1 MNASDPNLDALI
13 KAAARDL
20 LDEDLE
26 LFHSIDTSKTK
37 MSDRAIKRI
46 RRKIRNY
53 DRESWWSSVPLACR
67 RAVAA
72 VLVICSISFG
82 FCLSVAAVRAEIVNT
97 VMKWY
102 DKFVSV
108 FYVTEQTPPSV
119 IEEYREP
126 MLQLAGTERQVFDQ
140 NDTNYI
146 VLYFIDD
153 NRFMWYQQKII
164 THNSVDMD
172 SEDCTVTDIK
182 IGVYD
187 AQLFEY
193 ETGMRKITWH
203 DNEYAYIISLDPC
216 DFTTDTL
223 ISVAESIK

>member
-1 MNASDPNLDALI
+1 MNASDPNLDVLI

-26 LFHSIDTSKTK
+26 LFHCIDTSKTK
-37 MSDRAIKRI
+37 MSDKAIKRI

-82 FCLSVAAVRAEIVNT
+82 FCMSITAVRAEIVNT

-102 DKFVSV
+102 DKFVAV
-108 FYVTEQTPPSV
+108 FYVAEQTPPSV

-126 MLQLAGTERQVFDQ
+126 MLQLAGTERQVFQQSVSD
-140 NDTNYI
+140 YV
-146 VLYFIDD
+146 VLYLFDD
-153 NRFMWYQQKII
+153 GKFMWYQQMII
-164 THNSVDMD
+164 THNSTDID
-172 SEDCTVTDIK
+172 NENCIITDIK
-182 IGVYD
+182 VGEYD
-187 AQLFEY
+187 AKLFEY

-203 DNEYAYIISLDPC
+203 DDEYAYIISLDPY
-216 DFTTDTL
+216 DIETDVL
-223 ISVAESIK
+223 INIAESVK

>member
-37 MSDRAIKRI
+37 MSDKAIKRI

-82 FCLSVAAVRAEIVNT
+82 FCMSVTAVRAEIVNT

-102 DKFVSV
+102 DEFVAV

-126 MLQLAGTERQVFDQ
+126 MLQLAGTERQVAMQTDRVYQ
-140 NDTNYI
+140 IIYI
-146 VLYFIDD
+146 RDAEIV
-153 NRFMWYQQKII
+153 MSYQQMKLTDSPI
-164 THNSVDMD
+164 NMD
-172 SEDCTVTDIK
+172 NERCTIEEIEIGGNQGQIFLYEDKRVS
-182 IGVYD
+182 
-187 AQLFEY
+187 
-193 ETGMRKITWH
+193 ITWH
-203 DNEYAYIISLDPC
+203 DNEYKYLIST
-216 DFTTDTL
+216 FTSDIDQEL
-223 ISVAESIK
+223 IISVAESIK

>member
-37 MSDRAIKRI
+37 MSDKAIKRI

-53 DRESWWSSVPLACR
+53 DREPWWSSVPLACR

-82 FCLSVAAVRAEIVNT
+82 FCMSVTAVRAEIVNT

-126 MLQLAGTERQVFDQ
+126 MLQLAGTEKLVVQQ
-140 NDTNYI
+140 NIADYMI
-146 VLYFIDD
+146 IYFIDGE
-153 NRFMWYQQKII
+153 RIMTYHQMII
-164 THNSVDMD
+164 TDDDANLDN
-172 SEDCTVTDIK
+172 EDCVIENIK
-182 IGVYD
+182 IGNYNAHLFIYD
-187 AQLFEY
+187 NGAR
-193 ETGMRKITWH
+193 MITWH
-203 DNEYAYIISLDPC
+203 DNEYAYIINV
-216 DFTTDTL
+216 DTVNIEKDIL
-223 ISVAESIK
+223 VAIAESIK

>member
-37 MSDRAIKRI
+37 MSDKAIKRI
-46 RRKIRNY
+46 RKKIRNY
-53 DRESWWSSVPLACR
+53 DRESWWSSVPLVCR

-82 FCLSVAAVRAEIVNT
+82 FCMSVTAVRAEIVNT

-102 DKFVSV
+102 DEFVAI
-108 FYVTEQTPPSV
+108 FFVTEQTPPSV

-126 MLQLAGTERQVFDQ
+126 MLQLAGTERQVIVQEITD
-140 NDTNYI
+140 YI
-146 VLYFIDD
+146 IIYMREDGQSIS
-153 NRFMWYQQKII
+153 YQQMVIS
-164 THNSVDMD
+164 NSANLD
-172 SEDCTVTDIK
+172 SEDCMLTEIK
-182 IGVYD
+182 IND
-187 AQLFEY
+187 KEAQLFTY
-193 ETGMRKITWH
+193 DNGVRVITWH
-203 DNEYAYIISLDPC
+203 DNEYAYILSVDPM
-216 DFTTDTL
+216 DIETDVL
-223 ISVAESIK
+223 INIAESVK

>member
-37 MSDRAIKRI
+37 MSERAIKRI

-82 FCLSVAAVRAEIVNT
+82 FCMSVTAVRAEIVNT

-102 DKFVSV
+102 DEFVAV
-108 FYVTEQTPPSV
+108 FFVTEKTPPSV

-126 MLQLAGTERQVFDQ
+126 MLQLAGTERQVVVQTDKQ
-140 NDTNYI
+140 YQI
-146 VLYFIDD
+146 VYTKGSDILLS
-153 NRFMWYQQKII
+153 YQQMKLTDSAINIDNEKCKIEEI
-164 THNSVDMD
+164 
-172 SEDCTVTDIK
+172 EIK
-182 IGVYD
+182 GNQG
-187 AQLFEY
+187 QLFLY
-193 ETGMRKITWH
+193 EDMRVALTWH
-203 DNEYAYIISLDPC
+203 DNEYKYLIATFTSDISQELIISM
-216 DFTTDTL
+216 
-223 ISVAESIK
+223 AESIK

>member
-82 FCLSVAAVRAEIVNT
+82 FCMSVTAVRAEIVNT

-102 DKFVSV
+102 DEFVAV
-108 FYVTEQTPPSV
+108 FFVTEKTPPSV

-126 MLQLAGTERQVFDQ
+126 MLQLAGTERQVAMQTDRVYQ
-140 NDTNYI
+140 IIYI
-146 VLYFIDD
+146 RDAEIV
-153 NRFMWYQQKII
+153 MSYQQMKLTDSPI
-164 THNSVDMD
+164 NMD
-172 SEDCTVTDIK
+172 NERCTIEEIEIGGNQGQIFLYEDKRVS
-182 IGVYD
+182 
-187 AQLFEY
+187 
-193 ETGMRKITWH
+193 ITWH
-203 DNEYAYIISLDPC
+203 DNEYKYLISTVTSDIDQELI
-216 DFTTDTL
+216 

>member
-37 MSDRAIKRI
+37 MSERAIKRI

-82 FCLSVAAVRAEIVNT
+82 FCMSVTAVRAEIVNT

-102 DKFVSV
+102 DEFVAV
-108 FYVTEQTPPSV
+108 FFVTEKTPPSV

-216 DFTTDTL
+216 DFTTDAL

>member
-37 MSDRAIKRI
+37 MSDKAIKRI

-82 FCLSVAAVRAEIVNT
+82 FCMSVTAVRAEIENT

-102 DKFVSV
+102 DEFVAV
-108 FYVTEQTPPSV
+108 FFVTEQTPPSV

-126 MLQLAGTERQVFDQ
+126 MLQLTGTERQVVAQTDRVYQ
-140 NDTNYI
+140 VIYIRDTEI
-146 VLYFIDD
+146 VMSYQQMELTDSPINIDD
-153 NRFMWYQQKII
+153 ER
-164 THNSVDMD
+164 
-172 SEDCTVTDIK
+172 CTIREIDINGNK
-182 IGVYD
+182 

-193 ETGMRKITWH
+193 EDNSLTVTWH
-203 DNEYAYIISLDPC
+203 DNEYKYLISAFTSDISQDLIISL
-216 DFTTDTL
+216 
-223 ISVAESIK
+223 AESIK

>member
-72 VLVICSISFG
+72 VLVICSMSFG

-102 DKFVSV
+102 DEFVSV

-126 MLQLAGTERQVFDQ
+126 MLQLAGTERQVVAETDQ
-140 NDTNYI
+140 
-146 VLYFIDD
+146 LYQIIYSK
-153 NRFMWYQQKII
+153 NAEIMMIYQQM
-164 THNSVDMD
+164 TLT
-172 SEDCTVTDIK
+172 ELPTDINSEK
-182 IGVYD
+182 CSIHEIMIFGNSGK
-187 AQLFEY
+187 LFAY
-193 ETGMRKITWH
+193 ENGSFAITWH
-203 DNEYAYIISLDPC
+203 DNEYEYLLSTFTAEISQEMLV
-216 DFTTDTL
+216 
-223 ISVAESIK
+223 IVAESIQ

>member
-37 MSDRAIKRI
+37 MSDKAIKRI
-46 RRKIRNY
+46 RRKIRNC

-82 FCLSVAAVRAEIVNT
+82 FCMSVTAVRAEFVNT

-108 FYVTEQTPPSV
+108 FYVTEQAPPSV

-126 MLQLAGTERQVFDQ
+126 MLQLAGTERQVLEQ
-140 NDTNYI
+140 NETDYI

-153 NRFMWYQQKII
+153 NRFMWYQQTTI
-164 THNSVDMD
+164 THNSADID
-172 SEDCTVTDIK
+172 NENCIIADIK
-182 IGVYD
+182 VGEHD

-203 DNEYAYIISLDPC
+203 DNEYAYIISLDPY
-216 DFTTDTL
+216 DIATEVL
-223 ISVAESIK
+223 ISVAESIE

>member
-37 MSDRAIKRI
+37 MSDKAIKRI
-46 RRKIRNY
+46 RKKIRNY

-72 VLVICSISFG
+72 VLVLCSISFG
-82 FCLSVAAVRAEIVNT
+82 FCMSVTAVRAEIVNT

-102 DKFVSV
+102 DKFVAV

-126 MLQLAGTERQVFDQ
+126 MLQLVGTERQVFQQGVSD
-140 NDTNYI
+140 YI
-146 VLYFIDD
+146 VLYLFDD
-153 NRFMWYQQKII
+153 GQFMLYQQMTI
-164 THNSVDMD
+164 TDNS
-172 SEDCTVTDIK
+172 TDIDNENCIIADIK
-182 IGVYD
+182 VGEHD
-187 AQLFEY
+187 AKLFEY

-203 DNEYAYIISLDPC
+203 DDEYAYIISLDPY
-216 DFTTDTL
+216 DIETDVM
-223 ISVAESIK
+223 ISIAESIK